1 MSEKSGIRSDPLF
14 GGLTRPATF
23 LGLPIEAMIATMF
36 ISVVSFLIA
45 AMVDAGIAWKIFPLG
60 LGVVMYAVA
69 RLICVGDPRAFR
81 YIGLRIKTKSLHR
94 SHGHWQSG
102 SYSPLPHRKR
112 K

>member
-1 MSEKSGIRSDPLF
+1 
-14 GGLTRPATF
+14 
-23 LGLPIEAMIATMF
+23 MIAIMF

-69 RLICVGDPRAFR
+69 RLICASDPRSFR
-81 YIGLRIKTKSLHR
+81 YMALRIRTKTLHR
-94 SHGHWQSG
+94 SRGHWKSG